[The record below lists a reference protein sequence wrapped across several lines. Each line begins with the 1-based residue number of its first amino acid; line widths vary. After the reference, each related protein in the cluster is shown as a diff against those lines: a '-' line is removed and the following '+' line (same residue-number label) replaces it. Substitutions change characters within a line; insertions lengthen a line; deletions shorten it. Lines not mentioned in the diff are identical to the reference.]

1 MTRAQLIELK
11 GKVIAAKKANPV
23 LTIRKFGAMFC
34 IGKSSVERYL
44 NGMYCCP
51 TRGRQ
56 YETENGTTE
65 EQDLIGTSEGHE

>member
-1 MTRAQLIELK
+1 MELK

-23 LTIRKFGAMFC
+23 LTIRKLGAMFC
-34 IGKSSVERYL
+34 IGKSSVECYL

-56 YETENGTTE
+56 YETENGTGEGQGIT
-65 EQDLIGTSEGHE
+65 EGHE